1 MMKKIILFTILACFC
16 ISNAL
21 ALKAGSEEEVLAAL
35 KKGGNIVF
43 IRHAYAPRV
52 NNKFEPDDFYSGSL
66 KKKDCSVQRDL
77 DSRGLAQAKL
87 IGAVFKDNNI
97 EIDKVLTS
105 IYCRCFKTAEE
116 ISSDY
121 EISKMIISIGR
132 GNVSKKKKQLK
143 KIRKY
148 IEKWDSN
155 KNLVIVS
162 HFNVINPLFEKSLLS
177 ISSGEIVVSDKDF
190 NILANWKVPY

>member
-1 MMKKIILFTILACFC
+1 MKKIILILFGLILC
-16 ISNAL
+16 SNAL
-21 ALKAGSEEEVLAAL
+21 ALKVGSEEEVVEAL

-77 DSRGLAQAKL
+77 DDRGLAQAKV

-116 ISSDY
+116 ISNDY

-132 GNVSKKKKQLK
+132 ENVSKKKKQLK

-177 ISSGEIVVSDKDF
+177 ISSGEIVVSDKNF
-190 NILANWKVPY
+190 NILGNWKVPY

>member
-1 MMKKIILFTILACFC
+1 MKKIILILFGLILC
-16 ISNAL
+16 SNAL
-21 ALKAGSEEEVLAAL
+21 ALKVGSEEEVVEAL

-43 IRHAYAPRV
+43 IRHAYAPRI

-77 DSRGLAQAKL
+77 DDRGLAQAKV
-87 IGAVFKDNNI
+87 IGAVFNDNNI

-116 ISSDY
+116 ISTDY

-143 KIRKY
+143 KIRNY

-177 ISSGEIVVSDKDF
+177 ISSGEIVVADKDF

>member
-1 MMKKIILFTILACFC
+1 MKKIILILFGLILC
-16 ISNAL
+16 SNAL
-21 ALKAGSEEEVLAAL
+21 ALKVGSEEEVVAAL

-177 ISSGEIVVSDKDF
+177 ISSGEIVVADKDF

>member
-1 MMKKIILFTILACFC
+1 MKKIILILFGLILC
-16 ISNAL
+16 SNAL
-21 ALKAGSEEEVLAAL
+21 ALKVGSEEEVVAVL

-77 DSRGLAQAKL
+77 DDRGLAQAKV
-87 IGAVFKDNNI
+87 IGAVFKDNDI

-116 ISSDY
+116 ISNDY

>member
-1 MMKKIILFTILACFC
+1 MKKIIIFFVLTLFSFT
-16 ISNAL
+16 NAF
-21 ALKAGSEEEVLAAL
+21 ASKVGSKDEVVTAL

-43 IRHAYAPRV
+43 IRHAYAPRI

-77 DSRGLAQAKL
+77 DERGMAQAKI
-87 IGAVFKDNNI
+87 IGAIFKENNI

-105 IYCRCFKTAEE
+105 IYCRCFKTAKE
-116 ISSDY
+116 ISEDY

-148 IEKWDSN
+148 IEKWNSN
-155 KNLVIVS
+155 K
-162 HFNVINPLFEKSLLS
+162 NVINPLFEKSLLS
-177 ISSGEIVVSDKDF
+177 IGSGEIVVSDKNF
-190 NILANWKVPY
+190 NILGNWKVPY

>member
-1 MMKKIILFTILACFC
+1 MKKIILILFGLILC
-16 ISNAL
+16 SNAL
-21 ALKAGSEEEVLAAL
+21 ALKVGSEEEVVAAL

-43 IRHAYAPRV
+43 IRHAYAPRI

-77 DSRGLAQAKL
+77 DDRGLAQAKL

-177 ISSGEIVVSDKDF
+177 ISSGEIVVADKDF

>member
-1 MMKKIILFTILACFC
+1 MKKIILILFGLILC
-16 ISNAL
+16 SNAL
-21 ALKAGSEEEVLAAL
+21 ALKVGSEEEVVAVL

-77 DSRGLAQAKL
+77 DDRGLAQAKV
-87 IGAVFKDNNI
+87 IGAVFKNNNV

>member
-1 MMKKIILFTILACFC
+1 MKKIILLFIGLIFC
-16 ISNAL
+16 SNAL
-21 ALKAGSEEEVLAAL
+21 ALKVGSEEEVVAAL

-77 DSRGLAQAKL
+77 DDRGLAQAKA

-97 EIDKVLTS
+97 KIDKVLTS

-116 ISSDY
+116 ISNDY

-148 IEKWDSN
+148 IEKWDSD

>member
-1 MMKKIILFTILACFC
+1 MKKIILILFGLILC
-16 ISNAL
+16 SNAL
-21 ALKAGSEEEVLAAL
+21 ALKVGSEEEVVTAL

-77 DSRGLAQAKL
+77 DDRGLAQAKV

-116 ISSDY
+116 ISNDY

-177 ISSGEIVVSDKDF
+177 ISSGEIVVADKDF

>member
-1 MMKKIILFTILACFC
+1 MKKIILLFIGLIFC
-16 ISNAL
+16 SNAL
-21 ALKAGSEEEVLAAL
+21 ALKVGSEEEVVAAL

-77 DSRGLAQAKL
+77 DDRGLAQAKA

-97 EIDKVLTS
+97 KIYKVLTS

-116 ISSDY
+116 ISNDY

-148 IEKWDSN
+148 IEKWDSD

>member
-1 MMKKIILFTILACFC
+1 MKKLILFFVIVFFSS
-16 ISNAL
+16 SNVFAS
-21 ALKAGSEEEVLAAL
+21 KFGSKEEVVTAL

-43 IRHAYAPRV
+43 IRHAYAPRI

-77 DSRGLAQAKL
+77 DNRGLAQAKI
-87 IGAVFKDNNI
+87 IGNLFKENNI
-97 EIDKVLTS
+97 QIDKILTS
-105 IYCRCFKTAEE
+105 IYCRCFKTANE

-121 EISKMIISIGR
+121 EISKMIISVGR

-143 KIRKY
+143 KIRKF
-148 IEKWDSN
+148 IEKWDGK

-177 ISSGEIVVSDKDF
+177 ISSGEVVVSDKDF
-190 NILANWKVPY
+190 KILANWKVPY